1 MCKTQVPSH
10 GVNSLAWCL
19 AGGEAAEA
27 ASSSEQLCRV
37 VLEAQAQAGSLD
49 THHPLEDYHSCLDI
63 ESQFSLLVTKSPLDT
78 QLCPL
83 TGCVSLGETILC
95 LESLLYFIYIYI
107 FIYIIYICI

>member
-1 MCKTQVPSH
+1 MHFAVKRECQGCWLWMGGRGRGWSSWGSSGIGTETQDQVRKMQVLSR

-27 ASSSEQLCRV
+27 ASSSEQLCHV

-63 ESQFSLLVTKSPLDT
+63 
-78 QLCPL
+78 
-83 TGCVSLGETILC
+83 
-95 LESLLYFIYIYI
+95 
-107 FIYIIYICI
+107 